1 MSQFLIDNG
10 FDYKMSKKKAYSTAS
25 NMLSATHKVKY
36 LEYLHDGIKVIDPIM
51 DIIFWKENVKINF
64 RWS

>member
-1 MSQFLIDNG
+1 
-10 FDYKMSKKKAYSTAS
+10 MSKKRASLTDS

-36 LEYLHDGIKVIDPIM
+36 LEYLHDGIKVVNPIM

-64 RWS
+64 RPS

>member
-1 MSQFLIDNG
+1 MSPFLIDNG
-10 FDYKMSKKKAYSTAS
+10 FDYTMSIKRAYSTNS

-36 LEYLHDGIKVIDPIM
+36 LEYLHDGIKVVDPIM
-51 DIIFWKENVKINF
+51 DIIFWKEDVKINF